1 MGVVC
6 GERSA
11 NRDIFDWPVGGG
23 NSAVDSQAFHLLMLA
38 HSHRVRLKKY
48 GVWCTVYG
56 VWCGGAASDGEGVV
70 RLAGAQ
76 REERDCSSILRVQR
90 AAISVFFNQSF
101 FLIKLQKYPCA
112 KHFTTVSPSS

>member
-1 MGVVC
+1 M
-6 GERSA
+6 
-11 NRDIFDWPVGGG
+11 
-23 NSAVDSQAFHLLMLA
+23 
-38 HSHRVRLKKY
+38 
-48 GVWCTVYG
+48 YG